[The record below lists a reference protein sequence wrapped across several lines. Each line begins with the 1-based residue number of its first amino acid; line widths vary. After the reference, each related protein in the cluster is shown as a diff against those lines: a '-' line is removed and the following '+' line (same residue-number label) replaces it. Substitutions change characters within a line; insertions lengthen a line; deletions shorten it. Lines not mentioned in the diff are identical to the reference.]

1 MKINSL
7 FIILLSIVSSLSAQ
21 ELTTGREQ
29 GQLLVMLRHNADL
42 NANTQLR
49 AELEALGV
57 TIDVKLTKTVNVWM
71 FTFDE
76 STQPAE
82 QLLQKIKKHPAVE
95 IAQFNHKVQEREIV
109 PNDPSFNLLWQLK
122 NTGQSGG
129 TQGADIHATQA
140 WEITTNGVSAL
151 GDTIVI
157 AVVDGGVDLTHEDLN
172 LWKNYNEIPSNGID
186 DDSNGYVDD
195 FNGWNAYTNSG
206 NMVSHDH
213 GTHVIGIAAAK
224 TNNGLGISGASFGAK
239 VLPIAGSSTNEATVV
254 KAYDYVYTMR
264 KLYNETNGAFGA
276 YIVSSNSSFGVDGGD
291 PADYPLWGAMYD
303 SMGLVGVLSV
313 GSTANRGWDI
323 DVNGDIPTAMANES
337 LITVTNTTNQD
348 IRNSQAGWGFN
359 SIDLGA
365 PGTSIYSTR
374 QGNQYGYKTGTSMS
388 SPLVSGSVALMV
400 AATDSA
406 RLAEYNA
413 FPSLGVSRYK
423 RYLIA
428 TVDTIASLVGMT
440 VSGGRLNLLD
450 ALTMAANPPVL
461 SSDSASIYVGLM
473 PDSSATVFVQISST
487 STEPDLFYL
496 SLPPD
501 STWVSTNISDGILM
515 PGQPQSFR
523 VFFDAT
529 GLAEGTYNAALSV
542 NDYFLNQLVIPVTLL
557 VDQDIAV
564 RNLSTNASVTISP
577 NPFEDLQ
584 KVNINLMRTTT
595 VNVKVVDIYGR
606 TIAQLHSGVMRAGV
620 HSLVWN
626 GRNSNDQIVGTGV
639 YFIVVTDNYGSVT
652 KKTIKK

>member
-1 MKINSL
+1 MKISSL
-7 FIILLSIVSSLSAQ
+7 LIILLFLFTSLSAQ
-21 ELTTGREQ
+21 QLTTGREP
-29 GQLLVMLRHNADL
+29 GQLLVMLKHNNDL
-42 NANTQLR
+42 SANPQLR
-49 AELEALGV
+49 AELEALGAN
-57 TIDVKLTKTVNVWM
+57 IDVKLTKTVNVWM
-71 FTFDE
+71 LTYDE
-76 STQPAE
+76 STQAAE
-82 QLLQKIKKHPAVE
+82 QLLQKIKKHPAVA
-95 IAQFNHKVQEREIV
+95 IAQFNHKVQQREIV

-129 TQGADIHATQA
+129 SPGADIHATQA
-140 WEITTNGVSAL
+140 WEITNTGVSAL

-172 LWKNYNEIPSNGID
+172 LWKNYNEIPLNGID
-186 DDSNGYVDD
+186 DDNNGYVDD

-213 GTHVIGIAAAK
+213 GTHVIGIAGAK
-224 TNNGLGISGASFGAK
+224 TNNGLGIAGASYGAK
-239 VLPIAGSSTNEATVV
+239 VMPIAGSSTNEATVV

-303 SMGLVGVLSV
+303 SMGLVGVLNV

-348 IRNSQAGWGFN
+348 IRNSQAGWGFTT
-359 SIDLGA
+359 IDLGA

-388 SPLVSGSVALMV
+388 SPLVSGSIALLV

-406 RLAEYNA
+406 RLEEYRQ
-413 FPSLGVSRYK
+413 FPSLAVSRYK

-450 ALTMAANPPVL
+450 ALTMAANPPML

-473 PDSSATVFVQISST
+473 PDSSASVFVQINST
-487 STEPDLFYL
+487 STEPDPFYL

-501 STWVSTNISDGILM
+501 STWISTDIIDGVLM

-523 VFFDAT
+523 VLFDAT

-564 RNLSTNASVTISP
+564 RNITTNASVTISP

-584 KVNINLMRTTT
+584 KVNINLMRTTN
-595 VNVKVVDIYGR
+595 VNVKVADIYGR
-606 TIAQLHSGVMRAGV
+606 TVAQIHSGVMSSGM
-620 HSLVWN
+620 HTLVWD

-639 YFIVVTDNYGSVT
+639 YFIVVTDNFGSVT